1 MVGPGS
7 RRHPGKIGRMS
18 VQAAARRFHLA
29 QFNIGK
35 MRHPGSAAEMAGYD
49 EALTRVLLVAV
60 AWPGFVWIMDDDI
73 IAMIEGR
80 FSQGFAANLSV
91 WSDIE
96 SLQGFMDCPPHA
108 AAMGRR
114 NGSRR
119 WPRRPSCSGGSP
131 PAATRTSPR
140 AVDAWP
146 TCAATARAP
155 RRSPWRSPFRH
166 RVSAPG
172 GDVGFH
178 FSRRSRHADR
188 RLSAIEALAGAGR

>member
-1 MVGPGS
+1 
-7 RRHPGKIGRMS
+7 MS
-18 VQAAARRFHLA
+18 VQAVAKRFHLA

-49 EALTRVLLVAV
+49 EALTRVLPVAV

-114 NGSRR
+114 NE
-119 WPRRPSCSGGSP
+119 WFAPV
-131 PAATRTSPR
+131 AEATFMLWWI
-140 AVDAWP
+140 A
-146 TCAATARAP
+146 
-155 RRSPWRSPFRH
+155 
-166 RVSAPG
+166 
-172 GDVGFH
+172 
-178 FSRRSRHADR
+178 
-188 RLSAIEALAGAGR
+188 AGRHPDFAEGC